1 MAAQKLCA
9 TDPVPPREPHWC
21 QYCCSPCWLTRW
33 VATLASHQLQP
44 IVTHNVSNMVVAVWE
59 ASMAPHIACFAHTVN
74 LAAQK
79 LLDIPQVQRL
89 LGRIRRVVSFFHKST
104 MATHLC
110 EKQKLLDKPSHKLIS
125 DVKTRWNSTYDMVA
139 RYVEQQ
145 WGIAATLQCPEL
157 QKQSVNTLNN
167 TYVILAQLLLTVL
180 EPLKTVTVIM
190 CNEHQPTLS
199 MVWPL
204 LHNFKEAMRMRDE
217 NHPEIL

>member
-110 EKQKLLDKPSHKLIS
+110 ENRSCSANLATNLSVMLRHGGTVCMIWWLGMLSNSGALPLHSSVQNFRSRVSTPWTIPMSSWPSCYSLYWSHLKQ
-125 DVKTRWNSTYDMVA
+125 W
-139 RYVEQQ
+139 Q
-145 WGIAATLQCPEL
+145 
-157 QKQSVNTLNN
+157 
-167 TYVILAQLLLTVL
+167 
-180 EPLKTVTVIM
+180 
-190 CNEHQPTLS
+190 
-199 MVWPL
+199 
-204 LHNFKEAMRMRDE
+204 
-217 NHPEIL
+217 